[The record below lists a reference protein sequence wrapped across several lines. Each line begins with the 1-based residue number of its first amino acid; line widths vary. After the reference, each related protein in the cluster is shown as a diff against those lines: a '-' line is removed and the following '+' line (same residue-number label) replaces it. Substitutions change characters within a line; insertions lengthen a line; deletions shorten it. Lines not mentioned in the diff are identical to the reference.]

1 MFVFVYLM
9 IYNNEVIIELYL
21 LNFGVLMIP
30 QESKDEPKKLNQV
43 ADASM
48 KKTESSIQGYT
59 FWEVLSFKLFT
70 CCNKKSARYRQY
82 RKHKEIIEERM
93 DIVNFIS
100 NEGYASLLSKLLM
113 KPYQLKM
120 TSHLKTTQKSI
131 HELTGKIPMNQAI
144 LMLEQKQT
152 IQDDAAIEQR
162 VNKTLL
168 KTLHYHGL
176 NTQVTKE
183 DEPEEENLGRN
194 KPSTTDNPSRSN
206 TNIQFNIKKDQKVAA
221 LKYNKSGKTL
231 TDDRPV
237 KISKPTTAPFD
248 FFGMNAKFYVE
259 GRNRTLTWIGC
270 FCSAVLIGTITT
282 LFVFQI

>member
-1 MFVFVYLM
+1 MERTPYGIIEFEISNQALEVIRIYPTVINLFQKIGGVAQIFLFIFVYLM

-30 QESKDEPKKLNQV
+30 QESKDETKKLNQV

-113 KPYQLKM
+113 KPY
-120 TSHLKTTQKSI
+120 
-131 HELTGKIPMNQAI
+131 
-144 LMLEQKQT
+144 
-152 IQDDAAIEQR
+152 
-162 VNKTLL
+162 
-168 KTLHYHGL
+168 
-176 NTQVTKE
+176 
-183 DEPEEENLGRN
+183 
-194 KPSTTDNPSRSN
+194 
-206 TNIQFNIKKDQKVAA
+206 
-221 LKYNKSGKTL
+221 
-231 TDDRPV
+231 
-237 KISKPTTAPFD
+237 
-248 FFGMNAKFYVE
+248 
-259 GRNRTLTWIGC
+259 
-270 FCSAVLIGTITT
+270 
-282 LFVFQI
+282 